1 VNSVNAMADGYR
13 VAELAERAGVS
24 VDTVRYYQHRGLLDA
39 PERDGRVAWYSDGH
53 LTQLGRIRELKD
65 QGLPLETIGRVL
77 SGADPSDAALLAAVS
92 GPAGRSLTL
101 DDVAAGSGV
110 PVGILE
116 TLVTEGLLA
125 PSADGGRYS
134 EADVRAVR
142 AGMELLEAGVPLQ
155 DLLALGRRYS
165 RAVDEVAGEAVEL
178 FNRYVRKPADTDT
191 ERVIEAFNRLLP
203 AASAL
208 IRHNFERAV
217 LTTARSRLEEDAF

>member
-1 VNSVNAMADGYR
+1 MVDGYR
-13 VAELAERAGVS
+13 VTELAERAGVS

-39 PERDGRVAWYSDGH
+39 PERDGRVAWYSGAH
-53 LTQLGRIRELKD
+53 LSQLERIRELKD

-92 GPAGRSLTL
+92 GTSGRSLTL
-101 DDVAAGSGV
+101 DDVAVGSGV

-134 EADVRAVR
+134 DADVRAVR

-155 DLLALGRRYS
+155 DLLDLGRRYS
-165 RAVDEVAGEAVEL
+165 RAVDEVADDAVEL

-217 LTTARSRLEEDAF
+217 LASARRRLEEDAT